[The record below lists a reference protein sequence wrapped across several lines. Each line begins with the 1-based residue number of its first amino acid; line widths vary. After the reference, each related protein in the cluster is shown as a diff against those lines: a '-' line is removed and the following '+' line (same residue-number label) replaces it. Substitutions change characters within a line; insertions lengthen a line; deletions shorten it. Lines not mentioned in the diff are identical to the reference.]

1 MRIDVLVI
9 AAASLAAG
17 GCVIGQNLG
26 ETAGDE
32 SGSAGDGSSGG
43 PSSATDDGTVS
54 LSGTS
59 ATPGDDS
66 SSATPGDGTT
76 LGDATDSDS
85 DDGSSSSDGVIPD
98 DCPLGP
104 DSVHLHWTGP
114 GLDAVEGL
122 PAVFEAALQGTCAM
136 EVVATPIG
144 ADPVETSAHLLLDCT
159 LDGRMDGMPV
169 SDAAH
174 ALDIELYAADIDF
187 ATLSIA
193 TSQDVQLRLAADFWG
208 MGWGVW
214 FVITRGDGTILL
226 DVVRGPYASP
236 TEPAVGI
243 FEHVVDMLGGEDWH
257 GGLLVNAV
265 TTECEPG
272 ADQCGGEQR
281 AFELGWLGTPQVE
294 VEVEQLGMVTTDIEE
309 TWYRAHVET
318 ARAYPRPMC
327 TDLPEADYAV
337 AIWAEEP

>member
-59 ATPGDDS
+59 ATPGDES

-85 DDGSSSSDGVIPD
+85 DDGSSSDGVIPD
-98 DCPLGP
+98 HCPLGP

-174 ALDIELYAADIDF
+174 ALDVELFAADIDF

-243 FEHVVDMLGGEDWH
+243 SEHVVDMLGGEDWH

-272 ADQCGGEQR
+272 VDQCGGEQR
-281 AFELGWLGTPQVE
+281 AIELGWLGTPQVE